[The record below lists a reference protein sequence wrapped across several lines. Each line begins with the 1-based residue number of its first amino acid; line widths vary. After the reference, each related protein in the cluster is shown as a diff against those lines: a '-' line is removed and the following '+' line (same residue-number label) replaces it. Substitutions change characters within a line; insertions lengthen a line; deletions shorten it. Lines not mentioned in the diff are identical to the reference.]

1 MLFIYVM
8 ISLTISKET
17 LLAHLNDPLNK
28 NMTDVANALG
38 IDIQT
43 LYLHKD
49 SYRIC
54 KKNGTHISLDK
65 N

>member
-1 MLFIYVM
+1 MLFIIM
-8 ISLTISKET
+8 IPLTITKDV
-17 LLAHLNDPLNK
+17 LLAHLNDPLNH
-28 NMTDVANALG
+28 NMTDVAKALN
-38 IDIQT
+38 IDINT

-54 KKNGTHISLDK
+54 KKNGVHISLDK

>member
-1 MLFIYVM
+1 MLFIIM
-8 ISLTISKET
+8 IPLTIEKDV
-17 LLAHLNDPLNK
+17 LLAHLNDPLNG
-28 NMTDVANALG
+28 NMTDVANALN

-54 KKNGTHISLDK
+54 KKNGTHISLSK
-65 N
+65 S